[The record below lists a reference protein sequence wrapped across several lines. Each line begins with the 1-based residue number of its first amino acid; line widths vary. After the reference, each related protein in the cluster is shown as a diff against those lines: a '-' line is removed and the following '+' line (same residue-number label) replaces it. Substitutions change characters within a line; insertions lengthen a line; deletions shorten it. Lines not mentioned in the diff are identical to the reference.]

1 MRYTADPV
9 HNARC
14 MKGQN
19 YIINE
24 QTKTITYNPLDN
36 LYGERDY
43 TTTASIRHMLYI
55 LAINEPGYVIETTI
69 NGAHFTLEPGMDFD
83 TAWQIYQEAMHN
95 TYPIEENTAYEKQG
109 QQRLAGIKFLD
120 TADVISRLS
129 GIYVPDADYDNAD
142 IAYVI
147 THLKDYK
154 YNDSLSA
161 EENIIAAF
169 PQYPLQELVN
179 IFKSTVSVYKKQGK
193 DLQKLCSRN
202 GVIELAERLGIPGKI
217 PVADRIVTNMSRPMG
232 IQNDQRRI

>member
-43 TTTASIRHMLYI
+43 TTMASIRHMLYI
-55 LAINEPGYVIETTI
+55 LAINEPGYAIEATI
-69 NGAHFTLEPGMDFD
+69 NGKHFKIEPGMDF
-83 TAWQIYQEAMHN
+83 
-95 TYPIEENTAYEKQG
+95 NTAMQVFQNAKCNTPPVEQDLAYEEQE

-120 TADVISRLS
+120 TADIISRLS

-169 PQYPLQELVN
+169 PQYPLRELAD
-179 IFKSTVSVYKKQGK
+179 IFRQIVLVCRQQGK
-193 DLQKLCSRN
+193 DLIQLCSRQ
-202 GVIELAERLGIPGKI
+202 GIIELAERLGVPAEL
-217 PVADRIVTNMSRPMG
+217 PVEGRIVTTMSRPMG
-232 IQNDQRRI
+232 MQNDQRRM